1 LQNGLLG
8 KKCEASNPSEEGSE
22 AVTLSGTNLKVQI
35 WITDNQVV
43 MESKVFDSGLLDVC
57 LLDLIRKPSWSIG
70 WLWNHANAARE
81 NVDTLG
87 ATLS

>member
-1 LQNGLLG
+1 
-8 KKCEASNPSEEGSE
+8 
-22 AVTLSGTNLKVQI
+22 
-35 WITDNQVV
+35 

-57 LLDLIRKPSWSIG
+57 LLDIIRKPSWSIG
-70 WLWNHANAARE
+70 WLWNHANATGE